1 MNQTIKY
8 GIVGGCLC
16 LLTLNG
22 AAQQTEKA
30 GVKSFVEF
38 GTTVHAGDCTP
49 LWQVSNLQGLG
60 SLENSAYLR
69 SGLTYRDRWGQWN
82 VEGGLDL
89 IGAKGT
95 PSGVQQAYGDF
106 RYKWLGILVGAKEMN
121 APLMNAE
128 LSSGE
133 MTWSG
138 NAKPIP
144 QVMVGLPDY
153 VYLLPRLAIR
163 GEISYGWFTDG
174 NWLDRHA
181 SVEGYHYVKGIKYHH
196 KEGFVRI
203 RADAGSWTSG

>member
-69 SGLTYRDRWGQWN
+69 SGLTYRDRWGQWTWKADWTWW
-82 VEGGLDL
+82 GQ
-89 IGAKGT
+89 KGH
-95 PSGVQQAYGDF
+95 
-106 RYKWLGILVGAKEMN
+106 
-121 APLMNAE
+121 
-128 LSSGE
+128 
-133 MTWSG
+133 
-138 NAKPIP
+138 
-144 QVMVGLPDY
+144 
-153 VYLLPRLAIR
+153 PRGCSR
-163 GEISYGWFTDG
+163 PTG
-174 NWLDRHA
+174 
-181 SVEGYHYVKGIKYHH
+181 
-196 KEGFVRI
+196 
-203 RADAGSWTSG
+203 TSGTNGWASWWGRRR